1 MRRTLLALTAAL
13 TLSACIEVDMTL
25 EVLGQDDA
33 KVAGFMQMNRQMFDM
48 SGGDTSFCDPED
60 GGTFVLTDTHA
71 RCNFEKRGTFAEVM
85 PDAAASGASEDDPQG
100 ELVYLDAN
108 RVRALLPMGA
118 FNAGAADMQDDPQ
131 MEAMMRQMLAGLS
144 ISVRVKGAKIE
155 SSTGTIS
162 DDGTQASVSIGIDD
176 LFDKSRPA
184 MADFDTVVTY

>member
-13 TLSACIEVDMTL
+13 SLTACIEVDMTL

-33 KVAGFMQMNRQMFDM
+33 KVVGFMQMNRQMFDM
-48 SGGDTSFCDPED
+48 SGGDTSFCKAEE
-60 GGTFVLTDTHA
+60 GGTLVLSETHA
-71 RCNFEKRGTFAEVM
+71 RCDFEKRGTFAEVM
-85 PDAAASGASEDDPQG
+85 PDAATSGADDSEQG
-100 ELVYLDAN
+100 ELVYLDSN

-144 ISVRVKGAKIE
+144 IAVRVKGAKIE

-162 DDGTQASVSIGIDD
+162 EDGTQASVAIGVED

-184 MADFDTVVTY
+184 LEDFETIVTY